1 MNDPVYQAEHRALVK
16 TRSARTAHLQELRQ
30 DNIRA
35 ARGTLAAYNEAR
47 GSMGSPP
54 GMDYQNWTGGR
65 GAQNSSNNCAVVT
78 EFCVDVWLAIKFVM
92 TKAELNSYLPIIL
105 NVERLVTTKIILDL
119 ENKLGA
125 ELKKRQIWPLHLYMS
140 PRKVMLNPNRI

>member
-1 MNDPVYQAEHRALVK
+1 
-16 TRSARTAHLQELRQ
+16 
-30 DNIRA
+30 
-35 ARGTLAAYNEAR
+35 
-47 GSMGSPP
+47 MGSPP